1 MGVGLYEL
9 GCNRSS
15 GSDNWII
22 YCSNSNL
29 DIATAIYRVKNLPVV
44 ADKDELRILRAL
56 ITETEGRGLEIY
68 KSSSFYRSAL
78 DSLNERGLIRQKGD
92 KYYLTETGEKVV
104 RKHLAIALK
113 RKWFG

>member
-1 MGVGLYEL
+1 MNWDVIGVIIAVIGLL
-9 GCNRSS
+9 IAVIQT
-15 GSDNWII
+15 WISLRQ
-22 YCSNSNL
+22 YLESKS
-29 DIATAIYRVKNLPVV
+29 LPVV

-113 RKWFG
+113 RKWFR